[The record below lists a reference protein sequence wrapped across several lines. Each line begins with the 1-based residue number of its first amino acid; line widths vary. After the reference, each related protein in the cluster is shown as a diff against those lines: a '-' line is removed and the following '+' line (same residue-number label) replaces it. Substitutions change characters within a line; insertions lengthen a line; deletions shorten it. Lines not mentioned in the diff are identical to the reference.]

1 MQLQLPLCRSEP
13 SSSTR
18 SSLRICSNFVG
29 LNAAFAAATVI
40 GIAPSSNALI
50 DAVVAGYGRWSGQ
63 VTYSFP
69 SDVSAYSGSYAAA
82 VDGVQQV
89 SATQI
94 NAIRGIL
101 EGTGNIYCSVEAL
114 CGLDFVQVA
123 DNTIRANVNLQIS
136 QCDNFGGS
144 NLATARVGDF
154 PGSPVYPGFPDA
166 AGDLWFGDDSGSGA
180 DDGAQVFRNPV
191 IGNYAG

>member
-1 MQLQLPLCRSEP
+1 MSVGAFFQYTVIAQDSFD
-13 SSSTR
+13 S
-18 SSLRICSNFVG
+18 VG